1 MKYRWIVLGAM
12 LAFSLSLAFSVV
24 PAHAVSGSFTTLTF
38 PGASA
43 TDCGKW
49 ELSGGT
55 VSLNSNEDAQVDVT
69 DGNGTKVGV
78 KAVFGQANPN
88 PITDI
93 TENFFLFPVPKKNP
107 IHAVFQGP
115 GGVKLAD
122 LTADD
127 PCLPSSGVS
136 SGGSGGAGGSSA
148 PVVTFF
154 STADHRVDPRPGDRL
169 DVHCIDPDILHIVAI
184 DSSLAAGYA
193 RFKLA
198 DLLAAGQAGLSKPL
212 LSYVTNAPA
221 DGGVI
226 SASATRSGGQTYF
239 YIAWN
244 GGKYNATGQGDF
256 TKAFAS
262 PNDNCAF

>member
-1 MKYRWIVLGAM
+1 MMKYRLAVLGIA
-12 LAFSLSLAFSVV
+12 LAFGLGLTFGIK
-24 PAHAVSGSFTTLTF
+24 PAQAVSGSFTTLTF

-43 TDCGKW
+43 TNCGQW

-55 VSLNSNEDAQVDVT
+55 ISLNSNEDAFLDVK
-69 DGNGTKVGV
+69 DGNGTEVGQ
-78 KAVFGQANPN
+78 KSVFGIVNPN
-88 PITDI
+88 PISTLTGD
-93 TENFFLFPVPKKNP
+93 FFLFPVPQKNP
-107 IHAVFQGP
+107 IHALMMAS
-115 GGVKLAD
+115 GGVTLAD

-127 PCLPSSGVS
+127 PCLPPSSGGS
-136 SGGSGGAGGSSA
+136 SGGSGGSSA
-148 PVVTFF
+148 LVVTFF
-154 STADHRVDPRPGDRL
+154 TTADNRVDPRPGDRL
-169 DVHCIDPDILHIVAI
+169 DVRCIAPDILHIVAA
-184 DSSLAAGYA
+184 DSSVAVGYA

-221 DGGVI
+221 DGGII